1 MNNNKLLFLLLLYL
15 FVLLSPT
22 YFIPVF
28 ETTEARYSEISWEMI
43 HHNDF
48 IEPRYNGIK
57 HFHKPPLTYWIN
69 ALGIK
74 IFGVNG
80 FSVRFFGVLAAVL
93 TVFFTV
99 KTARLLDFSEK
110 EQEDTF
116 YILIS
121 CLLFLVVSRIVSTD
135 IYLTFFTVGALY
147 FLFRQMFYRKS
158 TLNVSLLSL
167 FLGLGFL
174 TKGPIIFLF
183 TLLPYFLNKIF
194 SKTHRQNFTL
204 KEILAGSVIFTSVAL
219 PWYIVVIIKNP
230 ELLNYFLKVQTVDR
244 VVTNRFHRYQPFYFF
259 IFVFAGT
266 FFPYIICLF
275 VNIFKDMKNRLN
287 NLWLYTYLFIP
298 FIVFSIAQSKLA
310 TYILPF
316 FPIASILASK
326 SADFLFEKRIV
337 RIPVVFLMGALP
349 FTFLILPFIYKD
361 LFNFWYLPAGFF
373 ILSALIF
380 YIFYKNQT
388 LKIMSFYI
396 VFLITLGYF
405 TTPIIGKYING
416 YLEMAS
422 YMNKTDAERKIPFI
436 SYHADIPSISFYRQ
450 KIAVIAMGRH
460 REIDFEKTSD
470 YKEYYL
476 KNFEEFRTFT
486 LDKSKLFVVLSK
498 KYLEDVTNLGFSC
511 EERFTQKKYSL
522 FLCTKSQ

>member
-1 MNNNKLLFLLLLYL
+1 MKNNKLLFFLLIYL

-80 FSVRFFGVLAAVL
+80 FSVRFFGVLAGVI
-93 TVFFTV
+93 TVFFTIKV
-99 KTARLLDFSEK
+99 ARILKYSEH
-110 EQEDTF
+110 EQENLF
-116 YILIS
+116 YILTSSI
-121 CLLFLVVSRIVSTD
+121 LFLVVSRIVSTD
-135 IYLTFFTVGALY
+135 IYLTLFTVCSLY
-147 FLFRQMFYRKS
+147 FLFRQMYYEK
-158 TLNVSLLSL
+158 SLLNTILFSL

-183 TLLPYFLNKIF
+183 TILPYIINKIF
-194 SKTHRQNFTL
+194 SKEHRKNFTL
-204 KEILAGSVIFTSVAL
+204 KEVLWGTIVFAMVSL
-219 PWYIVVIIKNP
+219 PWYVLVIIKNP

-259 IFVFAGT
+259 ILVFCGT
-266 FFPYIICLF
+266 FFPYIIPFL
-275 VNIFKDMKNRLN
+275 VNTFRDVKNRFN
-287 NLWLYTYLFIP
+287 NLWLYNYLFIP
-298 FIVFSIAQSKLA
+298 LIIFSIAQSKLA

-326 SADFLFEKRIV
+326 SADFLFEKRPV
-337 RIPVVFLMGALP
+337 RIPVVFLMGFLP
-349 FTFLILPFIYKD
+349 FTFLILPFIYRD
-361 LFNFWYLPAGFF
+361 LFNFWYLPVGFF
-373 ILSALIF
+373 ILSALMF

-388 LKIMSFYI
+388 LKTMSFYI
-396 VFLITLGYF
+396 IFLVTLGYF
-405 TTPIIGKYING
+405 TTPVIGKYING
-416 YLEMAS
+416 YSEMAS
-422 YMNKTDAERKIPFI
+422 YINKTDPERKIPFI

-486 LDKSKLFVVLSK
+486 LDKSKLFVVLPK

-522 FLCTKSQ
+522 FLCTKLQ